1 MAQGTTKGVPID
13 TDVALAANSDILVPS
28 QKAVKTYADTK
39 VSSVIGT
46 SPIISSGETFPSISI
61 PQADGHTDG
70 YLSASDF
77 TIFSGK
83 GDGDMLLA
91 STQTNS
97 GTKTFLNT
105 TFLLRNV
112 ANTFNGSFTNTNTA
126 DRIYTLPDTTTALAG
141 LAVPINNFTGRITMG
156 TTTGTSLLCFP
167 DAGTTAADGIQ
178 FGSGTSNLYRS
189 AANTLKTDGF
199 LVQAAPTLTG
209 SMTTSALSISQTL
222 NTTGAP
228 DIINLDIT
236 NTASSSATNLLN
248 LKVGG
253 VSAFSVNRFGATRIG
268 LTSGNN
274 WLFSSNQL
282 ISSQNAFIAASGNV
296 ILGTSAFVGGI
307 QANNTGGKV
316 CDTGVNT
323 AITTS
328 AVLEVVSTTK
338 GFLPPRMTSA
348 QRLAIAT
355 PATGLMVYQTDGT
368 EGLYIKKSGGWALI
382 TAV

>member
-13 TDVALAANSDILVPS
+13 TDVALTANSDILVPS
-28 QKAVKTYADTK
+28 QKAVKTYA
-39 VSSVIGT
+39 
-46 SPIISSGETFPSISI
+46 
-61 PQADGHTDG
+61 
-70 YLSASDF
+70 
-77 TIFSGK
+77 
-83 GDGDMLLA
+83 
-91 STQTNS
+91 
-97 GTKTFLNT
+97 
-105 TFLLRNV
+105 
-112 ANTFNGSFTNTNTA
+112 
-126 DRIYTLPDTTTALAG
+126 AG
-141 LAVPINNFTGRITMG
+141 LNVPINNFTGRITMG
-156 TTTGTSLLCFP
+156 TATGTSLLCFP
-167 DAGTTAADGIQ
+167 DAGTTAANGIQ
-178 FGSGTSNLYRS
+178 FGLGASNLYRS
-189 AANTLKTDGF
+189 TTDTIKTDGF
-199 LVQAAPTLTG
+199 LVQATPSLTG
-209 SMTTSALSISQTL
+209 SMANSALSISQTID
-222 NTTGAP
+222 TTGSP
-228 DIINLDIT
+228 NVINLDVSHV
-236 NTASSSATNLLN
+236 NSVNTNLIN
-248 LKVGG
+248 LKVNS

-296 ILGTSAFVGGI
+296 VLGTTAFAGGI

-338 GFLPPRMTSA
+338 GFLPPRMTSM
-348 QRLAIAT
+348 QRLAIVS

>member
-1 MAQGTTKGVPID
+1 MINTGLI
-13 TDVALAANSDILVPS
+13 NS
-28 QKAVKTYADTK
+28 K
-39 VSSVIGT
+39 
-46 SPIISSGETFPSISI
+46 SSG
-61 PQADGHTDG
+61 AG
-70 YLSASDF
+70 
-77 TIFSGK
+77 
-83 GDGDMLLA
+83 
-91 STQTNS
+91 
-97 GTKTFLNT
+97 
-105 TFLLRNV
+105 
-112 ANTFNGSFTNTNTA
+112 
-126 DRIYTLPDTTTALAG
+126 TLPDGLLKIPLPLTTSLQTISDNTSIASPISLSTTT
-141 LAVPINNFTGRITMG
+141 V
-156 TTTGTSLLCFP
+156 
-167 DAGTTAADGIQ
+167 
-178 FGSGTSNLYRS
+178 
-189 AANTLKTDGF
+189 KTDGF
-199 LVQAAPTLTG
+199 LVQAAPALTG

-253 VSAFSVNRFGATRIG
+253 VSAFSVNRFGATKIG

-282 ISSQNAFIAASGNV
+282 ISSQNAFIAANGNV
-296 ILGTSAFVGGI
+296 VLGTSAFVGGI

-316 CDTGVNT
+316 CDTGVSS

-355 PATGLMVYQTDGT
+355 PATGLIVYQTDGT
-368 EGLYIKKSGGWALI
+368 EGLYIKKSSAWVFI
-382 TAV
+382 I